1 MGNFF
6 AFLLAAAL
14 PLARKA
20 FVALGLSVVTYTGLS
35 LILDQVTSYVIAS
48 VGGLAAAGAQL
59 AALYGFQEMVGIIL
73 AAVTT
78 KLAMAQLT
86 VWSKS

>member
-1 MGNFF
+1 MANFF
-6 AFLLAAAL
+6 VFLLAAAM
-14 PLARKA
+14 PLAKRV

-35 LILDQVTSYVIAS
+35 YILNQITDYVVSS

-59 AALYGFQEMVGIIL
+59 AALFGFQQMVGIIL
-73 AAVTT
+73 AAIAT

-86 VWSKS
+86 AWSKS